1 MIRHIVLF
9 RFKEGVDEERQA
21 FLMSALEGLKAKVAL
36 VKELEVGR
44 DIAGKPNSYDIAL
57 NSVFETFD
65 DVEAYAVHPE
75 HIKVVELVKELCRSS
90 VKVDFE
96 F

>member
-9 RFKEGVDEERQA
+9 KFKEGVDEERQT
-21 FLMSALEGLKAKVAL
+21 FLINALEGLKVKIPL

-44 DIAGKPNSYDIAL
+44 DIAGKPNSYNIAL
-57 NSVFETFD
+57 NSVFDSFD
-65 DVEAYAVHPE
+65 DVETYAVHPDHVE
-75 HIKVVELVKELCRSS
+75 VVKLVKELCDSS

>member
-9 RFKEGVDEERQA
+9 KFKENISEQSKEKLIADLKNLKKKIPLVIELEIGVDIA
-21 FLMSALEGLKAKVAL
+21 FKS
-36 VKELEVGR
+36 
-44 DIAGKPNSYDIAL
+44 NSYNIVL

-65 DVEAYAVHPE
+65 DVEKYAVHPD
-75 HIKVVELVKELCRSS
+75 HLDVVKNVKELCESS